1 MTCGKKNQRGWTGSS
16 GIGGRET
23 GQMGGLS
30 VAGTVATRMGCCIPE
45 VEYNL
50 SILVVLGQ
58 MTGVACAKGLKHCV
72 CLHMVG
78 VKAWKDENVKCEF

>member
-1 MTCGKKNQRGWTGSS
+1 MTCGKRTREVGRAATGLED
-16 GIGGRET
+16 GRQDKWE
-23 GQMGGLS
+23 GA

-50 SILVVLGQ
+50 LILEVSGQ

-72 CLHMVG
+72 CSHMVG
-78 VKAWKDENVKCEF
+78 VKAWKDGNVKCEF